1 MGENKNPHAE
11 GVLLH
16 QLKINRMLQSKSD
29 WQITF
34 IEYIQEK
41 NIELYEE
48 AVKYTDDLES
58 NDYLTQEEIKK
69 IK

>member
-1 MGENKNPHAE
+1 MGENKKPHAE

-16 QLKINRMLQSKSD
+16 QLKINRRLQSKSD
-29 WQITF
+29 WQTTF